1 MAVPVRIGTRKSQL
15 AKTQSTYILGLLQ
28 AQGVP
33 CELVEIDSSG
43 DKDRTKPLYEMEQV
57 GSPGF
62 FTKELEQALLRRE
75 IDLAVHSLKDL
86 PTLQPEGLTVLAIPK
101 REVTE
106 DTLLAKADP
115 ASAHLPLGLASGAR
129 VGTSSLRRE
138 AQLLSVRPDLQIIP
152 IRGNVPT
159 RIRQVEEGKVDAVV
173 LAQAGLNRLQLT
185 PAGLSRRVLT
195 EDTFVPAPGQGALA
209 VEGRVD
215 APEDVRAALAR
226 IHAPE
231 AELETRIERLILREL
246 EGGCSLPLGVRC
258 WAGKPM
264 KLKAFLG
271 LLKSD
276 KGAKIHVWQG
286 FRSFDISGDSAETLV
301 AQAVA
306 YFKEEVSHV

>member
-28 AQGVP
+28 AQGVT

-43 DKDRTKPLYEMEQV
+43 DKDRTKPLYEMEQT
-57 GSPGF
+57 GTPGF

-86 PTLQPEGLTVLAIPK
+86 PTLQPEGLVVLAIPK

-106 DTLLAKADP
+106 DCLLSKPDP
-115 ASAHLPLGLASGAR
+115 ASVSLPLGLKQGAK

-159 RIRQVEEGKVDAVV
+159 RVRQVEEGKIDAVV
-173 LAQAGLNRLQLT
+173 LAQAGLNRLALR
-185 PAGLSRRVLT
+185 PAGLTALILGA
-195 EDTFVPAPGQGALA
+195 DTFVPAPGQGALA

-215 APEDVRAALAR
+215 TPPEVRAALAR
-226 IHAPE
+226 FHDAN
-231 AELETRIERLILREL
+231 AELETRVERIILREL

-258 WAGKPM
+258 WSGKPM

-271 LLKSD
+271 LLKSE
-276 KGAKIHVWQG
+276 KGAKIHDWQG
-286 FRSFDISGDSAETLV
+286 FRSFDISDDSAETLV

-306 YFKEEVSHV
+306 YFKEEVSNV